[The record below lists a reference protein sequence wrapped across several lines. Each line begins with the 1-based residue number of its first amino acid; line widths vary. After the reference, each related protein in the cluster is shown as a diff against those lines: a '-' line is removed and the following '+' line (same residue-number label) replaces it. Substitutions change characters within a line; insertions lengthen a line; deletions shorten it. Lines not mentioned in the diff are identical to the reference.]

1 MKFSSSDLTSLHWRK
16 VRAGTTDTKTG
27 MSKTLTHGA
36 GWKMT
41 RLLREAVFCEGGEG
55 ISVVL
60 ILLRFVPLVLFPS
73 TVSLQKRLD
82 VNPPPECFVFFPQPI
97 K

>member
-27 MSKTLTHGA
+27 MSKTLIHSA
-36 GWKMT
+36 RWKMT
-41 RLLREAVFCEGGEG
+41 RLLREAEFCEGGEG
-55 ISVVL
+55 ISVQFVL
-60 ILLRFVPLVLFPS
+60 LVLFLS